1 MIFIAKLFQ
10 IKKMKTLNYRVILIF
25 ILVTSTKIF
34 SQADSRWFL
43 LPDGLGLQNQLEY
56 SYNVENKIEILE
68 NWLTLDYNK
77 NIFSA
82 GLRFEVFQP
91 NDPDPSISRGKVKYA
106 DIAYKYIAVDIGDVE
121 EGININVGNY
131 YKLFGRGLVLKSYED
146 RNIRVDNNL
155 LGVKV
160 EANYMGFTLSALSGS
175 AANAV
180 NERQDILHAADL
192 QYTGFDFIKLGTTF
206 ASNLPPTDGVAR
218 TSLASLRIQPS
229 YWNFDGYAEYGIKS
243 NKDIQSQIFN
253 DDEWKIG
260 EAFYGSLNFY
270 YDAFSIVGEYKYY
283 DNYAFTSSD
292 GTIYY
297 NTPPSLRKEYTYVL
311 LNRHPSPLDQSN
323 EEGYALEVNYNFSDE
338 TSFIAN
344 YGITQTLPTSSYY
357 QRVNDI
363 SLPITT
369 QLEEVF
375 LQATHNWNK
384 SFTTIAAFGY
394 NQELSTNTKNI
405 TPILEN
411 KFYFDDI
418 NTIKLVLEH
427 QQTENLST
435 DEKYYDDVI
444 NIEYLRSPNFSV
456 AVVAELQ
463 TKEPE
468 PGNVVRKFWSF
479 IQFGYKIGNHTD
491 LSLLLGTRQA
501 GNICIGG
508 ICRYEPAFQGVE
520 IKMLTRL

>member
-175 AANAV
+175 AVNAV

>member
-1 MIFIAKLFQ
+1 MKLSSYHLILLF
-10 IKKMKTLNYRVILIF
+10 ILI
-25 ILVTSTKIF
+25 TSARIF
-34 SQADSRWFL
+34 SQSSSNWFL
-43 LPDGLGLQNQLEY
+43 LPDGLGLQNQFEY

-106 DIAYKYIAVDIGDVE
+106 DIAYKYISADIGDVE
-121 EGININVGNY
+121 EGLNITVGNY

-155 LGVKV
+155 IGVKV
-160 EANYMGFTLSALSGS
+160 EGNYLGFSLIGLSGS
-175 AANAV
+175 AANSN
-180 NERQDILHAADL
+180 NERQDILHAVDL
-192 QYTGFDFIKLGTTF
+192 SYNNLSFIKPGITF
-206 ASNLPPTDGVAR
+206 ATNLPPIEGIAN
-218 TSLASLRIQPS
+218 TSLASFRVQPT
-229 YWNFDGYAEYGIKS
+229 YWNLDAYAEYGIKS

-253 DDEWKIG
+253 NDEWKIG

-270 YDAFSIVGEYKYY
+270 YYAFAIVGEYKYY
-283 DNYAFTSSD
+283 DNYAFTSND
-292 GTIYY
+292 GTIFY
-297 NTPPSLRKEYTYVL
+297 NTAPSLRKDYTYVL
-311 LNRHPSPLDQSN
+311 LNRHPSPLNESN
-323 EEGYALEVNYNFSDE
+323 EEGYAFEVNYNFSDE
-338 TSFIAN
+338 TSLIAN
-344 YGITQTLPTSSYY
+344 YGITNTLPANSYY
-357 QRVNDI
+357 QRVNNL
-363 SLPITT
+363 SLPISK
-369 QLEEVF
+369 QLEEVY
-375 LQATHNWNK
+375 LQATQNWNE

-394 NQELSTNTKNI
+394 NEELSTNTKNI

-418 NTIKLVLEH
+418 NTIKLVFEH

-435 DEKYYDDVI
+435 NEKYYDDVI

-456 AVVAELQ
+456 TVVAELQ

-479 IQFGYKIGNHTD
+479 VQFGYKLGNHTD

>member
-1 MIFIAKLFQ
+1 
-10 IKKMKTLNYRVILIF
+10 MKTSIYRFTLLF
-25 ILVTSTKIF
+25 ILFLSTRIF
-34 SQADSRWFL
+34 SQSSNDWFL
-43 LPDGLGLQNQLEY
+43 LPDGLGFSNQLEY
-56 SYNVENKIEILE
+56 SFNIENKIEILE
-68 NWLTLDYNK
+68 NWLNLDYNK

-106 DIAYKYIAVDIGDVE
+106 DIAYKYIGVEIGDVE
-121 EGININVGNY
+121 EGLNITVGNY

-146 RNIRVDNNL
+146 RNIRIDNNL

-160 EANYMGFTLSALSGS
+160 EGNYKGFTLTALSGS
-175 AANAV
+175 AANV
-180 NERQDILHAADL
+180 NNERLDILHAADL
-192 QYTGFDFIKLGTTF
+192 QYNGFDFIKLGTTF
-206 ASNLPPTDGVAR
+206 ASNLPPIDGIAR
-218 TSLASLRIQPS
+218 TTLASMRMQPS
-229 YWNFDGYAEYGIKS
+229 IWNFDGYAEYGIKS
-243 NKDIQSQIFN
+243 NKDIQSQFFN

-270 YDAFSIVGEYKYY
+270 YDVFSIVGEYKYY

-292 GTIYY
+292 GTIFY

-311 LNRHPSPLDQSN
+311 LNRHPSPLDQSS
-323 EEGYALEVNYNFSDE
+323 EEGYALEINFNFSDE
-338 TSFIAN
+338 TSVIAN
-344 YGITQTLPTSSYY
+344 YGITQTLPAGSYY
-357 QRVNDI
+357 QRVNNF

-369 QLEEVF
+369 QLEEVY
-375 LQATHNWNK
+375 LQATHNWNE
-384 SFTTIAAFGY
+384 SFTTIAALGY
-394 NQELSTNTKNI
+394 NEELSTNTKNI

-456 AVVAELQ
+456 AIVAELQ

-468 PGNVVRKFWSF
+468 AGNIVRKVWSF

>member
-1 MIFIAKLFQ
+1 
-10 IKKMKTLNYRVILIF
+10 MKISIYRLILLF
-25 ILVTSTKIF
+25 ILFTSTKIF
-34 SQADSRWFL
+34 SQSSSNWFL

-68 NWLTLDYNK
+68 NWLTIDYNK

-82 GLRFEVFQP
+82 GLRFEVLQP

-106 DIAYKYIAVDIGDVE
+106 DIAYKYFAVELGDIE
-121 EGININVGNY
+121 EGININVGNF

-175 AANAV
+175 AANSI

-192 QYTGFDFIKLGTTF
+192 HYRGFDFIKLGTTF
-206 ASNLPPTDGVAR
+206 ASNLPAIDGVAK

-229 YWNFDGYAEYGIKS
+229 VWNFDGYAEYGIKS

-253 DDEWKIG
+253 DDDWKIG
-260 EAFYGSLNFY
+260 ESFYCSLNFY

-323 EEGYALEVNYNFSDE
+323 EEGYALEINYNFSDE
-338 TSFIAN
+338 TSVIAN

-357 QRVNDI
+357 QRVNDF

-375 LQATHNWNK
+375 LQATHNWNE
-384 SFTTIAAFGY
+384 SFTTIAALGY
-394 NQELSTNTKNI
+394 NEELSTNTKNI

-435 DEKYYDDVI
+435 DERYYDDVI

-468 PGNVVRKFWSF
+468 AGNVVRKFWSF
-479 IQFGYKIGNHTD
+479 IQFGYKLGNHTD
-491 LSLLLGTRQA
+491 LSLLVGTRQA